1 MKSFTKIGFNI
12 EVKGHR
18 FSFNLDSHQR
28 GSEIFV
34 KTNLYRP
41 AELEDNSSGPLAS
54 LIMASDSLSEK
65 EEFMKDLNAQV
76 LYINSKKDEQ
86 LSVQLLFDA
95 CCLACSVHINR
106 YGRLL
111 IVDLLT
117 YMDIFAILY
126 RICFSASQEETIAL
140 YRKCVKIIGTSLNQ
154 YVQCPGAFGS
164 VMDFNTWAR
173 NKGI

>member
-1 MKSFTKIGFNI
+1 MRATNKMGFAI
-12 EVKGHR
+12 EVKGRH
-18 FSFNLDSHQR
+18 FSFNLDFHQR

-34 KTNLYRP
+34 KTNVYRP
-41 AELEDNSSGPLAS
+41 SELEDNSSGPLGLVMSA
-54 LIMASDSLSEK
+54 DSLSEK

-76 LYINSKKDEQ
+76 LYINSKKDEP

-95 CCLACSVHINR
+95 CCLACSVHIDR

-111 IVDLLT
+111 IADLLT

-126 RICFSASQEETIAL
+126 CSCFAASQEETIAL

>member
-1 MKSFTKIGFNI
+1 MRATNKMGFAI
-12 EVKGHR
+12 EVKGRH
-18 FSFNLDSHQR
+18 FSFNLDFHQR
-28 GSEIFV
+28 GSEIYV
-34 KTNLYRP
+34 KTNVYRP
-41 AELEDNSSGPLAS
+41 SELEDNSSGALG
-54 LIMASDSLSEK
+54 LIMSADSLSEK
-65 EEFMKDLNAQV
+65 EDFTNDVNTQV
-76 LYINSKKDEQ
+76 SYINSKTDP

-95 CCLACSVHINR
+95 CCLACSVHIDR

-126 RICFSASQEETIAL
+126 RTCFAASQEETIAL
-140 YRKCVKIIGTSLNQ
+140 YRKCVKIMGTSLNQ

>member
-1 MKSFTKIGFNI
+1 MKIGFDI

-28 GSEIFV
+28 GSEVFV

-41 AELEDNSSGPLAS
+41 SELEDKPYGPLAS
-54 LIMASDSLSEK
+54 VIMASDSLSEK
-65 EEFMKDLNAQV
+65 DEFMNDVNAQV
-76 LYINSKKDEQ
+76 SYINSKSESF
-86 LSVQLLFDA
+86 SVQLLFDA
-95 CCLACSVHINR
+95 CCFACSVHINR

-126 RICFSASQEETIAL
+126 RTCFSASQEETIAL

>member
-1 MKSFTKIGFNI
+1 MKIGFEI

-18 FSFNLDSHQR
+18 FSFNLDSYQR
-28 GSEIFV
+28 GSEIYV
-34 KTNLYRP
+34 KTNVYRP
-41 AELEDNSSGPLAS
+41 SELEDNSSGSLG
-54 LIMASDSLSEK
+54 LIMSADSLSEK
-65 EEFMKDLNAQV
+65 EDFTNDVNAQV
-76 LYINSKKDEQ
+76 SYINSKSEPC
-86 LSVQLLFDA
+86 SAQLLFDA
-95 CCLACSVHINR
+95 CCFACSVHINR

-126 RICFSASQEETIAL
+126 RTCFSASQEETIAL